1 MSLSIFKKIRRH
13 GMRGDA
19 PVTCM
24 LIIAG
29 ILIACIACYYM
40 FWYNRALERAATA
53 QDVVVVKKQEP
64 AAFNAYRLRMRDKII
79 PTTELIITDTR
90 KACNPVLKNKV
101 SDTEEA
107 LSEIN
112 KVIERQREYIGEV
125 NGQSCPAQFVEM
137 HKNVVKS
144 IGFAWKGSETCKKAL
159 KEDDQMKR
167 KAMLKEA
174 NEDLKRAKRYHR
186 LAFEACRKIFA
197 D

>member
-1 MSLSIFKKIRRH
+1 MSLSVFKKLRRH

-29 ILIACIACYYM
+29 VLIACIAAYYM

-64 AAFNAYRLRMRDKII
+64 AAFNAYRLRMRDKIL
-79 PTTELIITDTR
+79 PTTDLLISDTR

-101 SDTEEA
+101 TDTEEA
-107 LSEIN
+107 VKEID
-112 KVIERQREYIGEV
+112 KVIDRQREYIGEV
-125 NGQSCPAQFVEM
+125 NGQSCPAQYVEM
-137 HKNVVKS
+137 HKNVAKS

-159 KEDDQMKR
+159 KEDDQVKH

-174 NEDLKRAKRYHR
+174 NEDLKRSKRYHK
-186 LAFEACRKIFA
+186 LASEACVKMFN
-197 D
+197 

>member
-1 MSLSIFKKIRRH
+1 MSLSIFKKLRRH

-53 QDVVVVKKQEP
+53 QDVVIVKKQE
-64 AAFNAYRLRMRDKII
+64 ASAFNAYRLRMRDKLI
-79 PTTELIITDTR
+79 PTTGLIISDSR
-90 KACNPVLKNKV
+90 KACNPILKNKV

-112 KVIERQREYIGEV
+112 KVLDRQREYIGEV
-125 NGQSCPAQFVEM
+125 NGQSCPAKYAEM
-137 HKNVVKS
+137 HKNLVKS
-144 IGFAWKGSETCKKAL
+144 IGFAWKGTETCRKAL
-159 KEDDQMKR
+159 KEDDLNKR

-174 NEDLKRAKRYHR
+174 NEDLKRSRRFYTLSAEECKKM
-186 LAFEACRKIFA
+186 FE
-197 D
+197 

>member
-1 MSLSIFKKIRRH
+1 MSLSIFRKIRRKE
-13 GMRGDA
+13 MRGDA

-29 ILIACIACYYM
+29 VLIACIACYYM

-64 AAFNAYRLRMRDKII
+64 AAFNAYRLRMRDKLI
-79 PTTELIITDTR
+79 PTTGLLITDTR

-101 SDTEEA
+101 TDTEET

-112 KVIERQREYIGEV
+112 KVIDRQREYIGEV
-125 NGQSCPAQFVEM
+125 NGQSCPAKYVEM

-144 IGFAWKGSETCKKAL
+144 IGFAWKGAETSKKAL
-159 KEDDQMKR
+159 KEEDQMKR

-174 NEDLKRAKRYHR
+174 NEDLKRARRFYNLASEDCKK
-186 LAFEACRKIFA
+186 AFES
-197 D
+197 